1 MKEVFTKS
9 FWQDVK
15 KTFDQAREDP
25 APGDN
30 ATQAPAKGA
39 LSTSTSET
47 PLPPSVPSETSGT
60 SR

>member
-25 APGDN
+25 PLAEN
-30 ATQAPAKGA
+30 ALQAPA
-39 LSTSTSET
+39 EDD
-47 PLPPSVPSETSGT
+47 PSVSSTTNHPAEQLS
-60 SR
+60 SRRD